1 MIRIY
6 FILYLKT
13 KLIIKYLI
21 KMEKILISIYDF
33 YYLLEAEYVED
44 FISTELY
51 DFSDYR
57 TLVLLYTIAMLYDKY
72 EN

>member
-1 MIRIY
+1 
-6 FILYLKT
+6 
-13 KLIIKYLI
+13 
-21 KMEKILISIYDF
+21 MEKILISIYDF